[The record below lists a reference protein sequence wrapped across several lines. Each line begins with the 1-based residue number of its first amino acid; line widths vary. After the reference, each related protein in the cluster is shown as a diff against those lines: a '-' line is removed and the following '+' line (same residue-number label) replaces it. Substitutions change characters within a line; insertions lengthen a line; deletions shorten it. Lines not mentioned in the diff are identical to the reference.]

1 MVVAKPKSG
10 ALVSL
15 FSSSSLYW
23 IKTVIKV
30 FSTGCRKASS
40 MDWKTSF
47 GGWGGGEE
55 LTKSGP
61 GDDVLTTTHMLVS
74 GIFKQ
79 LNDFRRC
86 SWCCD
91 QIFEDRECF
100 LLQMKCML
108 SASVEIISYW
118 AWLKISVWENEP
130 KLKEATINHFA
141 LRHYWWIEVY
151 TCSEQSVKQY
161 ARIV

>member
-1 MVVAKPKSG
+1 
-10 ALVSL
+10 
-15 FSSSSLYW
+15 
-23 IKTVIKV
+23 
-30 FSTGCRKASS
+30 

-118 AWLKISVWENEP
+118 AWLIISVWENEP
-130 KLKEATINHFA
+130 KLKETTVNHFA
-141 LRHYWWIEVY
+141 LRHYRWIEVY
-151 TCSEQSVKQY
+151 TCSEHGKSVKTIRQNRMSFSY
-161 ARIV
+161 IFSWSCQVWLLTPPFFPNVSTSSV